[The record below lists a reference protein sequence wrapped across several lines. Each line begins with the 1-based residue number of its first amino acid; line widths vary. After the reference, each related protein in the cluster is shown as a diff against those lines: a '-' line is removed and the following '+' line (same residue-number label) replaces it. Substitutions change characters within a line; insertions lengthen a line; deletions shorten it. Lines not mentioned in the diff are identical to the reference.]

1 MLVTSV
7 GYLGSLGVA
16 ARLHSTPTT
25 TAKVGGSGLS
35 LAYPRTW
42 IVVAIDKRKL
52 AAQVTALA
60 KNNPRAAQALATNG
74 QDVLP
79 STHKFSATDLSTA
92 TAFDNVAVRINR
104 HRGFPSSS
112 QHNRGERLH
121 AGNSTFPK
129 TA

>member
-1 MLVTSV
+1 V
-7 GYLGSLGVA
+7 YL
-16 ARLHSTPTT
+16 
-25 TAKVGGSGLS
+25 
-35 LAYPRTW
+35 RTW

-52 AAQVTALA
+52 AAHVTVLA

-92 TAFDNVAVRINR
+92 TAFDKVALRINR
-104 HRGFPSSS
+104 HDGFPSSL
-112 QHNRGERLH
+112 QHNRGEQLH
-121 AGNSTFPK
+121 ARNSTFPK